1 MNKKKII
8 FFTTGRADFYLLS
21 LIIKKIKKNRSFK
34 TFIVATGSHY
44 QKNRGETYKEI
55 INEGLKINF
64 KVPFNIKSGN
74 KTEIIN
80 EVSESFKKNLK
91 ILRKVNPDI
100 IVVLGDRFELISVVN
115 TALLLNIPIAH
126 IHGGE
131 VTQGAFDDS
140 IRHSI
145 SKLSNIHYVCNKI
158 YKKRLINMGEQPN
171 NIIDVGGLGAEL
183 IHNEK
188 VLSKKQ
194 IEKSLKFKINKSLI
208 IVNLHPETRNEKAN
222 YLEFFK
228 AIRKIR
234 NKFIIVFTSPNTDPN
249 NSIIL
254 KEIKKL
260 SKFSDVY
267 YFSNLGSELY
277 HSLMRFSCILIG
289 NSSSGLLEA
298 PVLKIPSL
306 NLGDRQKGR
315 LLEESVMNCNF
326 NKNEIIKKI
335 SILLK
340 RKKQSFK
347 IKYHQ
352 NKKASEI
359 IVKSLNN
366 INLKKIKIKKFYD
379 IN

>member
-21 LIIKKIKKNRSFK
+21 LIIKKIKKNRNFK

-64 KVPFNIKSGN
+64 KVPFNINSGN
-74 KTEIIN
+74 KSEIIN

-145 SKLSNIHYVCNKI
+145 SKLSNIHYVSNKF

-249 NSIIL
+249 NSVIL

>member
-1 MNKKKII
+1 
-8 FFTTGRADFYLLS
+8 
-21 LIIKKIKKNRSFK
+21 
-34 TFIVATGSHY
+34 
-44 QKNRGETYKEI
+44 
-55 INEGLKINF
+55 
-64 KVPFNIKSGN
+64 
-74 KTEIIN
+74 
-80 EVSESFKKNLK
+80 
-91 ILRKVNPDI
+91 
-100 IVVLGDRFELISVVN
+100 
-115 TALLLNIPIAH
+115 
-126 IHGGE
+126 
-131 VTQGAFDDS
+131 
-140 IRHSI
+140 
-145 SKLSNIHYVCNKI
+145 
-158 YKKRLINMGEQPN
+158 MGEQPN

-228 AIRKIR
+228 AIRMIR

-326 NKNEIIKKI
+326 DKNEIIKKI

-352 NKKASEI
+352 NKKASDI

>member
-21 LIIKKIKKNRSFK
+21 LIIKKIKKNRNFK

-55 INEGLKINF
+55 INKGLKINF
-64 KVPFNIKSGN
+64 KVPFNTNSGN
-74 KTEIIN
+74 KSEIIN

-249 NSIIL
+249 NSVIL

>member
-21 LIIKKIKKNRSFK
+21 LIIKKIKKNRNFK

-55 INEGLKINF
+55 INKGLKINF
-64 KVPFNIKSGN
+64 KVPFNTNSGN
-74 KTEIIN
+74 KSEIIN

-208 IVNLHPETRNEKAN
+208 IVNLHPETRNEKVN

-249 NSIIL
+249 NSVIL

>member
-55 INEGLKINF
+55 INKGLKINF
-64 KVPFNIKSGN
+64 KVPFNTNSGN
-74 KTEIIN
+74 KSEIIN

-145 SKLSNIHYVCNKI
+145 SKLSNIHYVCNKF

-188 VLSKKQ
+188 VLSKKK

-208 IVNLHPETRNEKAN
+208 IVNLHPETRNEKVN

-249 NSIIL
+249 NSVIL

-347 IKYHQ
+347 IKYYQ

>member
-55 INEGLKINF
+55 INKGLKINF
-64 KVPFNIKSGN
+64 KVPFNTNSGN
-74 KTEIIN
+74 KSEIIN

-208 IVNLHPETRNEKAN
+208 IVNLHPETRNEKVN

-249 NSIIL
+249 NSVIL